1 MKRYRTVQVRIL
13 LCKFTNVYSKP
24 KIEYAQKGRHHMSF
38 NDQFQGFERLCS
50 KPLTIL
56 TDDCAELADFPALR
70 ENNGRID
77 KPISL

>member
-1 MKRYRTVQVRIL
+1 
-13 LCKFTNVYSKP
+13 
-24 KIEYAQKGRHHMSF
+24 MSF

-56 TDDCAELADFPALR
+56 TDDCAKLADFPALK

-77 KPISL
+77 TPISL